1 MKKIFKIVLTNLLL
15 ILIVVCSI
23 EFIALYTFYREK
35 VLETYNDD
43 LPYNT
48 EFKYYFKSLFDKYK
62 RNKYIFCNE
71 FRPAV
76 GTEYNEPAILLLG
89 CSYTY
94 GSILQL
100 EETFQYKLSKK
111 TKRPVYNFGLEGA
124 SANEMLYILRNDELR
139 NKLLNNNNNIEYVIF
154 TYITDHIPRLYAPV
168 YRRPSPV
175 FIPSKDFL
183 ELKLKNEKSLLYR
196 SYFYFFISRYF
207 ASKED
212 KYENSFNLVHL
223 YLKEMKK
230 ETEKHFKNNN
240 KKPQFVVLIYDD
252 YIGYPWE
259 QLEEDGIKV
268 LFAEKITQ
276 TDLKESK
283 YRIPNDHHP
292 SSKAWDIIVP
302 ALVKELNIK

>member
-35 VLETYNDD
+35 VFDIYKNNLSYSVKFEDFIEQLLYRYTAKEYT
-43 LPYNT
+43 PY
-48 EFKYYFKSLFDKYK
+48 D
-62 RNKYIFCNE
+62 E

-76 GTEYNEPAILLLG
+76 GTEYNKPAILLLG

-94 GSILQL
+94 GNSLLL
-100 EETFQYKLSKK
+100 EETFQYKLSQK
-111 TKRPVYNFGLEGA
+111 TKRPVYNFGLDAA
-124 SANEMLYILRNDELR
+124 SAKEMLYILRNNELR

-168 YRRPSPV
+168 YRQPSPV
-175 FIPSKDFL
+175 FIPSKDFS
-183 ELKLKNEKSLLYR
+183 ELKLKEKQSSFYH
-196 SYFYFFISRYF
+196 SYFNFFISRHF
-207 ASKED
+207 AFQED

-230 ETEKHFKNNN
+230 ETEKHFKNNG

>member
-1 MKKIFKIVLTNLLL
+1 MKKIFKIVLINI
-15 ILIVVCSI
+15 ILIIFFVCSI

-35 VLETYNDD
+35 VFNIYNDNFQ
-43 LPYNT
+43 YNT
-48 EFKYYFKSLFDKYK
+48 EFKYYFKHLFNKYK
-62 RNKYIFCNE
+62 NKNYVLYDE

-94 GSILQL
+94 GSILPE
-100 EETFQYKLSKK
+100 EETFQYKLSQK
-111 TKRPVYNFGLEGA
+111 TKRPVYNFGVEGA
-124 SANEMLYILRNDELR
+124 SAKEMLYILRNDELR

-168 YRRPSPV
+168 YRRPSPT
-175 FIPSKDFL
+175 FTPSKDFS
-183 ELKLKNEKSLLYR
+183 ELKLKDKKSLFYR
-196 SYFYFFISRYF
+196 CYIYFFISRHF
-207 ASKED
+207 AFKEEN
-212 KYENSFNLVHL
+212 YHNSFNLIHL
-223 YLKEMKK
+223 YFKEIKR
-230 ETEKHFKNNN
+230 ETEKHFKSNS

-252 YIGYPWE
+252 YSKFPWA

-268 LFAEKITQ
+268 IFAEKITQ
-276 TDLKESK
+276 TNLKESK
-283 YRIPNDHHP
+283 YRIPNDYHP